1 MENKAEIWKAHPD
14 IAGIEV
20 STQIN
25 QTLRILLN
33 ERES

>member
-1 MENKAEIWKAHPD
+1 MENQAEIWKANPEY
-14 IAGIEV
+14 AGIEV